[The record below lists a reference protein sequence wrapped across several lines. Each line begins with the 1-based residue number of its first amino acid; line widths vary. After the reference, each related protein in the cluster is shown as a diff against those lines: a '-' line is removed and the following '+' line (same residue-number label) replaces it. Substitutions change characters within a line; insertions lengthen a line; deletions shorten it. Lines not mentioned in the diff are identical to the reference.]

1 MKIQDFGTLQMV
13 RSDKAHFGQ
22 DKIQPLTQ
30 NAPGMSPIQKIQ
42 RAEKNT
48 EAASIQPAG
57 QSKTF
62 QSYLLDALESVNTQ
76 QLDVNKVQEKL
87 ITDPDDVNVAD
98 VTIAMAKARMS
109 LNLAQTVIDRLVTGW
124 NEITTTRQFISS
136 QKIIFITGILPDL
149 P

>member
-1 MKIQDFGTLQMV
+1 MKIQDFNTFQMT
-13 RSDKAHFGQ
+13 RTNEAHFGQ
-22 DKIQPLTQ
+22 GKIQPLTQ

-62 QSYLLDALESVNTQ
+62 QSYLLDALESVNNQ

-124 NEITTTRQFISS
+124 NEITTTR
-136 QKIIFITGILPDL
+136 
-149 P
+149 

>member
-1 MKIQDFGTLQMV
+1 MKIQDFGTLQMT
-13 RSDKAHFGQ
+13 RTDKAHFGQ
-22 DKIQPLTQ
+22 SRIQPLTQ

-62 QSYLLDALESVNTQ
+62 QSYLLDALESVNNQ

-109 LNLAQTVIDRLVTGW
+109 LNLAQTVIDRLVSGW
-124 NEITTTRQFISS
+124 NEITTTR
-136 QKIIFITGILPDL
+136 
-149 P
+149 

>member
-1 MKIQDFGTLQMV
+1 MKIQDFNTFQLT
-13 RSDKAHFGQ
+13 RTHEAHYGQ
-22 DKIQPLTQ
+22 SKIQPLTQ
-30 NAPGMSPIQKIQ
+30 NAPGMFPIEKIH

-57 QSKTF
+57 QSKSF

-87 ITDPDDVNVAD
+87 ITNPDDVNVAD

-124 NEITTTRQFISS
+124 NEITTTR
-136 QKIIFITGILPDL
+136 
-149 P
+149 

>member
-1 MKIQDFGTLQMV
+1 MKIQDFGTLQMT
-13 RSDKAHFGQ
+13 RTDKAHFGQ
-22 DKIQPLTQ
+22 SRIQPLTQ

-42 RAEKNT
+42 RADKTT
-48 EAASIQPAG
+48 EAASIQPAN

-109 LNLAQTVIDRLVTGW
+109 LNLAQTVIDRLVSGW
-124 NEITTTRQFISS
+124 NEITTTR
-136 QKIIFITGILPDL
+136 
-149 P
+149 

>member
-1 MKIQDFGTLQMV
+1 MKIQDFNTFQMT
-13 RSDKAHFGQ
+13 RTNEAHFGQ
-22 DKIQPLTQ
+22 SKIQPLTQ

-62 QSYLLDALESVNTQ
+62 QSYLLDALETVNTQ

-87 ITDPDDVNVAD
+87 ITNPDDVNVAD

-124 NEITTTRQFISS
+124 NEITTTR
-136 QKIIFITGILPDL
+136 
-149 P
+149 